1 LKIYVAQNVYRAYVR
16 ALGGFASNGQ
26 GANGVGGNGTNQSLG
41 DVMFDGV
48 PVFVANGL
56 ANNYIVAAESSN
68 LFFGTGLLSDE
79 NEVKV
84 LDMAD
89 LDGSQNVRVIMRFT
103 ATVNYAYG
111 SEIVLYTPA

>member
-1 LKIYVAQNVYRAYVR
+1 M
-16 ALGGFASNGQ
+16 GSFAAAGV

-56 ANNYIVAAESSN
+56 ASNYIVAAESSN
-68 LFFGTGLLSDE
+68 LFFGTGLLSDT